1 MSDVVPARLL
11 RALSRFLG
19 RPPSDWM
26 GPDPA
31 SLAAERTAPPEDESF
46 HEIVCLPGPAGE
58 EERRLAERGHRV
70 FAVSPVA
77 DDSARPYRVRVAAP
91 RLLEVSLPAERFEG
105 LDALRRDHALG
116 ATACLVRDESW
127 RPVAERLA
135 RERHWP
141 IAAAATPDRLTE
153 AFPRLSIVV
162 VTYNNRDLNR
172 LCLESVFARTEWPNR
187 EVVVVDN
194 GSSDGTRELLAE
206 LARERPDLRPILFD
220 ENRGFPAA
228 ANAGLS
234 AASGRYL
241 ILLNNDTVVTRGW
254 ATALLRHLAKDPGA
268 GLVGPVTNAIA
279 NDAKVP
285 VGYSDLADLP
295 AWAARWVREHD
306 GQAFPIPSLAF
317 FCVAMRAELFDSVGL
332 LDERFGIGMFE
343 DGDYCRRVRQSGL
356 RILCA
361 RDAFVHHWQMA
372 SFRRLGEDAYLR
384 LFEENRRRFQ
394 EKWGTAP

>member
-1 MSDVVPARLL
+1 
-11 RALSRFLG
+11 
-19 RPPSDWM
+19 M

-31 SLAAERTAPPEDESF
+31 SLAVERGSPPEEESR
-46 HEIVCLPGPAGE
+46 HEVVCLPGPVGE

-70 FAVSPVA
+70 FAVSPAA
-77 DDSARPYRVRVAAP
+77 DDSARPYRLRLAAP
-91 RLLEVSLPAERFEG
+91 RLLEVALPAERFEG

-116 ATACLVRDESW
+116 ATASLVRDPSW
-127 RPVAERLA
+127 RPLGERLA
-135 RERHWP
+135 AELHWP
-141 IAAAATPDRLTE
+141 IATDASADRLDD
-153 AFPRLSIVV
+153 AFPRVSIVI

-172 LCLESVFARTEWPNR
+172 LCLDSVFARTEWPNR

-194 GSSDGTRELLAE
+194 GSSDGTPALLSEA
-206 LARERPDLRPILFD
+206 AGAHPDLRTILFD

-234 AASGRYL
+234 SASGRYV

-254 ATALLRHLAKDPGA
+254 ATSLLRHLAADPEV
-268 GLVGPVTNAIA
+268 GLIGPVTNAIA
-279 NDAKVP
+279 NDARIP
-285 VGYSDLADLP
+285 VGYSDLAGLP
-295 AWAARWVREHD
+295 PWAAHWVRAHD
-306 GQAFPIPSLAF
+306 RETFELPSLAF
-317 FCVAMRAELFDSVGL
+317 FCVAMRADLRDSVGL

-343 DGDYCRRVRQSGL
+343 DGDYCRRVRQRGL

-384 LFEENRRRFQ
+384 LFAENQRRFQ
-394 EKWGTAP
+394 EKWGTAT

>member
-1 MSDVVPARLL
+1 
-11 RALSRFLG
+11 
-19 RPPSDWM
+19 M

-31 SLAAERTAPPEDESF
+31 SLAAERGSPPETESL
-46 HEIVCLPGPAGE
+46 HDVVCLPGPAGE

-70 FAVSPVA
+70 FAVSPDA
-77 DDSARPYRVRVAAP
+77 DPSARPYRVRLAAP
-91 RLLEVSLPAERFEG
+91 RLLDVSLPDERFEG

-116 ATACLVRDESW
+116 ATACLVRDPSW
-127 RPVAERLA
+127 RPFAERLA
-135 RERHWP
+135 TEFHWP
-141 IAAAATPDRLTE
+141 IARDSTPDRLAE
-153 AFPRLSIVV
+153 AFPQLSIVV
-162 VTYNNRDLNR
+162 VTYNNRDLSR

-187 EVVVVDN
+187 EIVVVDN
-194 GSSDGTRELLAE
+194 GSSDGTRELLAQ
-206 LARERPDLRPILFD
+206 AAGKHPDLRIILFD

-234 AASGRYL
+234 SASGRYV

-254 ATALLRHLAKDPGA
+254 ATALLRHLAKDPQV

-279 NDAKVP
+279 NDARVP

-295 AWAARWVREHD
+295 AWAARWARDHD
-306 GQAFPIPSLAF
+306 GEEFPIASLAF
-317 FCVAMRAELFDSVGL
+317 FCVAMRTELRDTVGL

-343 DGDYCRRVRQSGL
+343 DGDYCRRVQQRAL

>member
-1 MSDVVPARLL
+1 MNDVVPARLR
-11 RALSRFLG
+11 RALSRLLG

-31 SLAAERTAPPEDESF
+31 SLAAERGAPPETESR
-46 HEIVCLPGPAGE
+46 HEVVCLPGPAGE
-58 EERRLAERGHRV
+58 SERRLAERGHRV
-70 FAVSPVA
+70 FAVSPVL
-77 DDSARPYRVRVAAP
+77 DETARPYRVRLAAP
-91 RLLEVSLPAERFEG
+91 RLLEVTLPAARFEG

-116 ATACLVRDESW
+116 ATACLVRDPTW
-127 RPVAERLA
+127 RPLAERLA
-135 RERHWP
+135 RELHWP
-141 IAAAATPDRLTE
+141 VATDETPDGLAGT
-153 AFPRLSIVV
+153 FPRISIVV
-162 VTYNNRDLNR
+162 VTYNNRELNR
-172 LCLESVFARTEWPNR
+172 LCLDSVFARTEWPNR
-187 EVVVVDN
+187 EIVVVDN
-194 GSSDGTRELLAE
+194 GSTDGTRELLFEASG
-206 LARERPDLRPILFD
+206 RHPDLRTILF
-220 ENRGFPAA
+220 EANRGFPAA

-234 AASGRYL
+234 SASGRYV

-254 ATALLRHLAKDPGA
+254 ATALLRHLAVDPET

-279 NDAKVP
+279 NEARIP
-285 VGYSDLADLP
+285 VGYSGLDGLP
-295 AWAARWVREHD
+295 GWATRWVRDHD
-306 GQAFPIPSLAF
+306 GETFPIASLAF
-317 FCVAMRAELFDSVGL
+317 FCVAMRVELRDSVGL

-343 DGDYCRRVRQSGL
+343 DGDYCRRVREHGL